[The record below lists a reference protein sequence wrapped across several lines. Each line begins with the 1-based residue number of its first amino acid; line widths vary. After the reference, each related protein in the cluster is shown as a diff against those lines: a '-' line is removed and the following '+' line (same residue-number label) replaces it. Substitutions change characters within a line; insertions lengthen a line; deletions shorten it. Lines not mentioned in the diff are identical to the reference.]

1 MHPLVGK
8 VVDVSQ
14 FVQEIRM
21 SQKDSTIKERLAI
34 LETLLKNH
42 LHHHEIYL
50 VGVLIPMGIMIF
62 LLLAKAY
69 APDVVWAFQFLH

>member
-1 MHPLVGK
+1 MHLLAVK
-8 VVDVSQ
+8 VVDVFQS
-14 FVQEIRM
+14 VQEIKVN
-21 SQKDSTIKERLAI
+21 QKDTTVKERLAI

-50 VGVLIPMGIMIF
+50 TGVLIPMGIMVF

-69 APDVVWAFQFLH
+69 APDMAWAFQFLR